1 MQEIQTQIETK
12 FDTLMKGIVAD
23 QEIMNRNKS
32 RLDALDQIQFDK
44 ISENNAKSL
53 EEITQLK
60 AKMKTY
66 EAGIKSIERSIST
79 VAGGNVTTNN
89 DIEMKCKDEFCR
101 YIRLGSAMSEETVK
115 YVSNHIINTKV
126 FGLSTEKK
134 NHLTKDLVE
143 GSNPAGGYL
152 VRPDVDKTMTTR
164 FFETSPM
171 RNFATIQTTTS
182 NSVERLIDDDE
193 TSNGGWVGEVSSR
206 PKTNTPTIGK
216 LQIPVMELFEQP
228 AATQRILDDVA
239 DLESWLMDKVLSH
252 MSRTENTSFI
262 IGDGSQKP
270 KGILDYPAWAA
281 EGVYERSKIERSV
294 SSVSL
299 LFSGDDLIKLQNL
312 VLEPYQA
319 NAVWFLNRRTWR
331 FVEQA
336 KDGVGRYLLNP
347 NLLYTGVE
355 PLLLGHKV
363 QFMSD
368 MPTVDGS
375 GNFAADQ
382 LVIAY
387 GDFKVGYTIYDRL
400 GFRIIR
406 DDVTNKPF
414 ILFYTTKRVGG
425 DVSNYESYKI
435 LQIKP

>member
-1 MQEIQTQIETK
+1 MQEIQTTIKSK
-12 FDTLMKGIVAD
+12 FDELMKGIVSN
-23 QEIMNRNKS
+23 QEVMNRNKS
-32 RLDALDQIQFDK
+32 RLEALDQIQFDK
-44 ISENNAKSL
+44 ISENNAKCL
-53 EEITQLK
+53 EEITQLN
-60 AKMKTY
+60 AKVKSY
-66 EAGIKSIERSIST
+66 EEGIKSIERSINT
-79 VAGGNVTTNN
+79 VAGGNLTTNN

-101 YIRLGSAMSEETVK
+101 YIRIGSAMSKDAVK
-115 YVSNHIINTKV
+115 YISNNIINTKV

-152 VRPDVDKTMTTR
+152 VRPDIDKTMTTR

-171 RNFATIQTTTS
+171 RNYATIQTTTS
-182 NSVERLIDDDE
+182 NSIERLIDDDE

-216 LQIPVMELFEQP
+216 IQIPVMELFEQP

-262 IGDGSQKP
+262 VGNGSQKP
-270 KGILDYPAWAA
+270 KGILAYPAWAA
-281 EGVYERSKIERSV
+281 EGVYERKKVEQSI

-299 LFSGDDLIKLQNL
+299 LFSGNDLIKLQNL
-312 VLEPYQA
+312 VLEPYQTDS
-319 NAVWFLNRRTWR
+319 VWFLNRRTWR

-336 KDGVGRYLLNP
+336 QDGVGRYLLNP
-347 NLLYTGVE
+347 NLLYSGVE

-375 GNFAADQ
+375 GNFAANQ

-387 GDFKVGYTIYDRL
+387 GNFKVGYTIYDRL

-406 DDVTNKPF
+406 DDVTTKPF
-414 ILFYTTKRVGG
+414 ILFYTTKRVAG
-425 DVSNYESYKI
+425 DVSNYESFKI
-435 LQIKP
+435 LKIKP